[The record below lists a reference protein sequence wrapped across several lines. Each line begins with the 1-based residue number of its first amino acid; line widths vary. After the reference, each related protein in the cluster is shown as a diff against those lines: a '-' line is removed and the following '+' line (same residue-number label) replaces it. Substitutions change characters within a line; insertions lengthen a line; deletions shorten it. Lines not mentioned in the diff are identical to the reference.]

1 MIDKK
6 HIEKEKNRSI
16 DNLNRVFL
24 YKDENSGW
32 YRAHEWSAYLVEFYN
47 RNIDKKDRLKPI
59 HKMFTENESVISVGL
74 QIKSFDKFLP
84 DLDIE
89 FKENYAEFLVNLNSY
104 EENITFN
111 NFLQLLKSWKESV
124 PKKENKQNSQQP
136 KSIQSCSYTLLSVF
150 KDILKYD
157 TYGKSENELRKYIQE
172 LKEKCAS
179 IIC

>member
-32 YRAHEWSAYLVEFYN
+32 YRAHEWSACLVEFYN

-89 FKENYAEFLVNLNSY
+89 FKENCAEFLGAFILPYRTYISNESLRRIYYRLLTLKIKGCEFINSINSY
-104 EENITFN
+104 FGV
-111 NFLQLLKSWKESV
+111 FSHY
-124 PKKENKQNSQQP
+124 NSHN
-136 KSIQSCSYTLLSVF
+136 
-150 KDILKYD
+150 ILK
-157 TYGKSENELRKYIQE
+157 KIFQF
-172 LKEKCAS
+172 
-179 IIC
+179 I

>member
-16 DNLNRVFL
+16 YNLNRVFL

-84 DLDIE
+84 DFDIE
-89 FKENYAEFLVNLNSY
+89 F
-104 EENITFN
+104 
-111 NFLQLLKSWKESV
+111 
-124 PKKENKQNSQQP
+124 
-136 KSIQSCSYTLLSVF
+136 
-150 KDILKYD
+150 
-157 TYGKSENELRKYIQE
+157 
-172 LKEKCAS
+172 
-179 IIC
+179 